1 MRNSKFSLPRGTKPE
16 ALRLR
21 AKRNS
26 ARAESAK
33 PLVDR
38 VREIA
43 GGKPA
48 FCTDGFNS
56 GQSTEACKTI
66 ASVSDY

>member
-16 ALRLR
+16 ALLLR

-43 GGKPA
+43 GGKPV
-48 FCTDGFNS
+48 FCTDSFNS